1 MSLKSFYD
9 GLPSLVRTTLWSA
22 GRAFVAAL
30 LVVLP
35 AVYVA
40 PDVSTAKGILFSGLI
55 AGVTAAVRVVQHVL
69 QGTVT
74 SP

>member
-22 GRAFVAAL
+22 GRAFIGAI

-40 PDVSTAKGILFSGLI
+40 PNVSTAKGLIFSAII
-55 AGVTAAVRVVQHVL
+55 AGATAAVRVVQHVL